1 MARTRSLRSRSM
13 TVIVALAVL
22 AGGLLGV
29 TMAWALFSATSAA
42 EANSFT
48 ADALPQGNTPSA
60 SVSPANGATV
70 TITFAQAVT
79 TTGQVAIPAANYT
92 LTRYPAAGGSAVVI
106 SNNCVLG
113 GSSLTCT
120 DTPGDGTWQYTD
132 TPTYG
137 TNWVG
142 MESAKSGTVLVD
154 TTGPT
159 VSAPIVGSPHSYVNG
174 ITYVNNGVGL
184 TDTASD
190 AGSGVKSITYYWCT
204 GSIQTC
210 TSANGTQI
218 GLASTSPYPVTW
230 SSQPADAAYTIVA
243 VGLDNVGNTTTSSP
257 TFVTVDN
264 TPPTVSTPSVN
275 GIS

>member
-1 MARTRSLRSRSM
+1 M
-13 TVIVALAVL
+13 TVVVALAVL

-42 EANSFT
+42 EANAFT
-48 ADALPQGNTPSA
+48 ADALPQGNTPTA
-60 SVSPANGATV
+60 SVSPANSPTV
-70 TITFAQAVT
+70 TITFTQAVT
-79 TTGQVAIPAANYT
+79 TTGNVAIPAADYT
-92 LTRYPAAGGSAVVI
+92 LERYPVPSGSPVVI
-106 SNNCVLG
+106 SNSCVLG
-113 GSSLTCT
+113 GTTLTCT

-132 TPTYG
+132 TPIYDS
-137 TNWVG
+137 WVG
-142 MESAKSGTVLVD
+142 TESAKSGSVLVD
-154 TTGPT
+154 STGPT
-159 VSAPIVGSPHSYVNG
+159 VSAPIVGSPHRYVNG

-190 AGSGVKSITYYWCT
+190 AGSGIASVTYYWCLAT
-204 GSIQTC
+204 VGTC

-218 GLASTSPYPVTW
+218 GSPATTSPYPVTW
-230 SSQPADAAYTIVA
+230 NSQPADAAYKLVA

-257 TFVTVDN
+257 ALVTVDN